1 MMKDEAIEFLTAYLE
16 CESRRSRIEGCNN
29 NCNECE
35 LCYLQGTT
43 KQHLEAI
50 KTAIHA
56 LEKTN
61 ISDADECIVRS
72 DAYNKAIDD
81 FASLLKKMANESST
95 YYIRLADYDTNSD
108 LRCYNI
114 DELAEQ
120 LKRR

>member
-1 MMKDEAIEFLTAYLE
+1 MMKDEATEFLTAYLE

-50 KTAIHA
+50 KMAIHA
-56 LEKTN
+56 LEKIN
-61 ISDADECIVRS
+61 ISDADQCIVRS